1 MDRLKSHIFCYKAP
15 LKIRANMYKE
25 ILKKNIELI
34 IAILLFFI
42 AIITDSIINI
52 IILLLYFIIL
62 IEIVKAVSNFI
73 QEKKVQLRQLIDAF
87 IVLSLREFIV
97 NVVKINKENI
107 NTFES
112 LFSSSTNFHILIFSG
127 VLIFLFFLRWLS
139 VKTTPENICN
149 ISSCDERC

>member
-1 MDRLKSHIFCYKAP
+1 MDSLKSHIFCYKAP

-97 NVVKINKENI
+97 NVVKINKENV

-112 LFSSSTNFHILIFSG
+112 LFSSRTNFHILIF
-127 VLIFLFFLRWLS
+127 I
-139 VKTTPENICN
+139 
-149 ISSCDERC
+149 